1 LLAFIK
7 LCQLKSYG
15 VIDIAGFKLI
25 PIVYNEH
32 NILIGGTL
40 ILCHIFITIYAL
52 SNKQFNEIIWANI
65 YSAASLFA
73 LLTDDFISLFAALEL
88 MMIASSSIIF
98 LGGHNNSKTT
108 AMRYVIMHLTAGIC
122 ILSGVILITN
132 SGVAREIHVL
142 SLGVN
147 ENLFS
152 KTNLGSLFILFGL
165 LMNVGAPPFSA
176 WITDSYPHAK
186 TSGTAYLSLYTTK
199 VAAYYL
205 LILFPGWKLL
215 LIFGIIMSLY
225 GALYAILEN
234 NIRRIICYLAIFQ
247 LGLVLIGI
255 GLGTNESLLAAK
267 LLIFSHIIYNSLL
280 LIIAGVFIDYNNI
293 EKCTD
298 ITEITIHIKP
308 LLISGFVGIVTLIS
322 FPYSGTFF
330 AKSLLGE
337 SIYNY
342 SGVLYAV
349 FLGLSC
355 SIIISIPWKQL
366 IKANYNEQKNINSS
380 AIFALYSLS
389 FLCLFSGI
397 FSLIILRN
405 SSIHHFPT
413 YVIANQ
419 LLLNFASVGVIILLY
434 NKEHKTRHLLLT
446 FDYFYRKLPWTKIK
460 EVSIQDN
467 QQIKQ
472 LLKDVNYSIG
482 LVINK
487 ISYRVL
493 ILSQSTIIITLS
505 LIIIIIYL
513 TKSYA

>member
-1 LLAFIK
+1 M
-7 LCQLKSYG
+7 
-15 VIDIAGFKLI
+15 DIAGFKLI

-122 ILSGVILITN
+122 ILSGIILVTN

-142 SLGVN
+142 SLEAH

-152 KTNLGSLFILFGL
+152 KTNLGSLFILVGL
-165 LMNVGAPPFSA
+165 LMNIGAPPFSA

-205 LILFPGWKLL
+205 LILFPGWGALV
-215 LIFGIIMSLY
+215 IFGIIMSLY
-225 GALYAILEN
+225 GALYAFLEN
-234 NIRRIICYLAIFQ
+234 NIRRILCYLAIFQ

-255 GLGTNESLLAAK
+255 GLGTNESLVAAK

-280 LIIAGVFIDYNNI
+280 LIIVGVFIDYNNI

-298 ITEITIHIKP
+298 ITEITINIKP
-308 LLISGFVGIVTLIS
+308 LIISGFVGILTLIS
-322 FPYSGTFF
+322 FPYCGTFF
-330 AKSLLGE
+330 AKAILGE

-342 SGVLYAV
+342 SGVLYVV
-349 FLGLSC
+349 FLGLNC

-366 IKANYNEQKNINSS
+366 INANYNEQKMING
-380 AIFALYSLS
+380 AAKFALYSLS

-397 FSLIILRN
+397 LSLIILRN

-419 LLLNFASVGVIILLY
+419 LLLNFASIGVIILLY

-446 FDYFYRKLPWTKIK
+446 FDYFYRKLPWTQIK
-460 EVSIQDN
+460 EVSIQEN

-472 LLKDVNYSIG
+472 LLKDMNYSLG

-487 ISYRVL
+487 ISDRVL
-493 ILSQSTIIITLS
+493 ILSQSTIIITVS